1 MRAAWYERTGKAS
14 EVLKHGELETPTT
27 GPGQVLV
34 RLHASGVNP
43 ADVKARSGWLDVHKN
58 FDRVIPNCDGAGVV
72 EAVGPDVEK
81 TWIGKRVW
89 VHISKENPHGT
100 AAEYMPAALADIH
113 PLPDNISFIEGACVG
128 VPVATAHHI
137 VLVDGPVHG
146 QTVLVAGGAGVVAH
160 YAIQIAKLG
169 GATVITTVSS
179 PEKAAH
185 AKAAGAHH
193 IINYREVDVAT
204 RIMDITN
211 GAGVDR
217 IIEVD
222 LGANMALDAK
232 VIKPDGVVASYSST
246 SNREPVLPYYA
257 FALKGVT
264 LHLVQAYVLTPEKR
278 RRMFDDITGWL
289 AAGALQFT
297 VGRHFKLTEIV
308 AAHEAVEQ
316 GTVMG
321 KVIID
326 LD

>member
-1 MRAAWYERTGKAS
+1 MRAAWYETTGTAS
-14 EVLKHGELETPTT
+14 EVLRHGELETPT
-27 GPGQVLV
+27 PKVGQALV

-43 ADVKARSGWLDVHKN
+43 ADVKARSGWLKVHEN
-58 FDRVIPNCDGAGVV
+58 FSRVIPNCDGAGVV
-72 EAVGPDVEK
+72 EAVGRDVEK
-81 TWIGKRVW
+81 SWIGKRVW
-89 VHISKENPHGT
+89 VHFSKENPNGT
-100 AAEYMPAALADIH
+100 AAEYIPAALADIH
-113 PLPDNISFIEGACVG
+113 PLPANVSYAEGACVG

-137 VLVDGPVHG
+137 VLVDGSVSG

-160 YAIQIAKLG
+160 YAIQIAKLS

-185 AKAAGAHH
+185 AKAAGADH
-193 IINYREVDVAT
+193 IINYREAEVAS
-204 RIMDITN
+204 RIMEITE

-217 IIEVD
+217 IVEVD

-232 VIKPDGVVASYSST
+232 VIKPNGVIASYSST

-278 RRMFDDITGWL
+278 RRMFDDIAGWL

-297 VGRHFKLTEIV
+297 IGRQFKLHEIV
-308 AAHEAVEQ
+308 DAHEAVEQ

-321 KVIID
+321 KVIVD
-326 LD
+326 LG